1 MLHAIH
7 RRIALRIPQIHLQ
20 DIVMAVNLAVLNLFP
35 GVLVGNDQLDARWR
49 CDRAAVLVAEAAHA
63 GAVWLLL
70 DDEGVGEA

>member
-7 RRIALRIPQIHLQ
+7 RRIALWIPQIHLQ
-20 DIVMAVNLAVLNLFP
+20 DIVMAVNLAVLNLFS
-35 GVLVGNDQLDARWR
+35 GVLIGDDQLDTRWR
-49 CDRAAVLVAEAAHA
+49 RDGAAVLVAEAAHA